1 MATVTAAAGT
11 YAGKL
16 ALPYVTPA
24 IMAADTIVNNWC
36 DVRPNVVGKA
46 VLRKW
51 SGSSITAR
59 TCGFTGQAGTLGEV
73 ILATTPVEIKL
84 ELCQKDLVGT
94 WEADLMRNSR
104 LAPQDTK
111 AAMLSYLAKQAA
123 EDVEK
128 NIWRGNYNE
137 TTGATTGG
145 SATGAFNS
153 WSAKI
158 VAGTPGSEDALTGAT
173 TANGTTAATRILN
186 RLDGLLDGAP
196 SVLFG
201 DENAYIYMS
210 PYMKQLYYQAM
221 AVTHGPVLTE
231 MVESYAGI
239 KIVTPRGM
247 PDDLFIFSR
256 WDNFAFGTD
265 LTGNDFETAAGVVD
279 LNESTLEDVVRGM
292 IAFTAGTQIVDLGS
306 LAVARRTS

>member
-46 VLRKW
+46 ALRKW

-128 NIWRGNYNE
+128 NMWRGNYNE

-145 SATGAFNS
+145 SATSAFDS
-153 WSAKI
+153 FSAKI
-158 VAGTPGSEDALTGAT
+158 VAGTPGYEEPLTGAT
-173 TANGTTAATRILN
+173 TATGATGILT
-186 RLDGLLDGAP
+186 RLDALLSGAP

-201 DENAYIYMS
+201 DENAYLYMS

-221 AVTHGPVLTE
+221 AATYGPVLNE
-231 MVESYAGI
+231 MVDSYAGI
-239 KIVTPRGM
+239 KIVTPRGLAN
-247 PDDLFIFSR
+247 DTVVFSR
-256 WDNFAFGTD
+256 WDNLAFGTD

-279 LNESTLEDVVRGM
+279 LNETTLEDVVRGM
-292 IAFTAGTQIVDLGS
+292 IAFTAGCQVVDLGS

>member
-46 VLRKW
+46 ALRKW

-128 NIWRGNYNE
+128 NMWRGNYNE

-145 SATGAFNS
+145 SATSAFGS

-158 VAGTPGSEDALTGAT
+158 VAGTPGGEEPYSGAT
-173 TANGTTAATRILN
+173 TSSNILTRLE
-186 RLDGLLDGAP
+186 GLFEAAP

-201 DENAYIYMS
+201 DENAYLYMS

-221 AVTHGPVLTE
+221 AATHGPVLGE
-231 MVESYAGI
+231 LVDMYAGV

-247 PDDLFIFSR
+247 PNDLFFFTR
-256 WDNFAFGTD
+256 WDNLAFGTD

-292 IAFTAGTQIVDLGS
+292 IAFTAGTQVVDLGS
-306 LAVARRTS
+306 LAVGRRTA

>member
-46 VLRKW
+46 ALRKW
-51 SGSSITAR
+51 SGSTITAR

-123 EDVEK
+123 QDVEK
-128 NIWRGNYNE
+128 NIWRGSYNE
-137 TTGATTGG
+137 TDGTTSGG
-145 SATGAFNS
+145 SATSAFGS

-158 VAGTPGSEDALTGAT
+158 VAGTPGSEDTLAGAT
-173 TANGTTAATRILN
+173 TASNILT
-186 RLDGLLDGAP
+186 RLDGILNGAP

-201 DENAYIYMS
+201 DENAYLYMS

-221 AVTHGPVLTE
+221 ALTHGPVLTE
-231 MVESYAGI
+231 MVDSYAGI

-247 PDDLFIFSR
+247 PNDLFIFSR
-256 WDNFAFGTD
+256 WDNFVFGTD

>member
-46 VLRKW
+46 ALRKW

-128 NIWRGNYNE
+128 NIWRGSYNE
-137 TTGATTGG
+137 TTGGTTGG
-145 SATGAFNS
+145 SATSAFGS

-158 VAGTPGSEDALTGAT
+158 VAGTPGGEEPYSGAT
-173 TANGTTAATRILN
+173 TSSNILTRLE
-186 RLDGLLDGAP
+186 GLFEAAP

-201 DENAYIYMS
+201 DENAYLYMS

-221 AVTHGPVLTE
+221 AATHGPVLGE
-231 MVESYAGI
+231 LVDMYAGV

-247 PDDLFIFSR
+247 PNDLFVFTR
-256 WDNFAFGTD
+256 WDNLAFGTD

-292 IAFTAGTQIVDLGS
+292 IAFTAGTQVVDLGS
-306 LAVARRTS
+306 LAVGRRTA

>member
-1 MATVTAAAGT
+1 MANVTAGAGT

-51 SGSSITAR
+51 SGSTIAAR

-73 ILATTPVEIKL
+73 VLATSPLEIKL
-84 ELCQKDLVGT
+84 QLCQKDLVGT
-94 WEADLMRNSR
+94 WEADQMRNSR
-104 LAPQDTK
+104 LAPADTMQ
-111 AAMLSYLAKQAA
+111 AMLSYLAKQAA

-128 NIWRGNYNE
+128 NMWRGNYNE
-137 TTGATTGG
+137 TDGTTTGG
-145 SATGAFNS
+145 SATAAFDS
-153 WSAKI
+153 FSAKI

-173 TANGTTAATRILN
+173 TSGNILA
-186 RLDGLLDGAP
+186 RLDGLLNGAP

-201 DENAYIYMS
+201 DENAYLYMS
-210 PYMKQLYYQAM
+210 PYMKQLYYAGM
-221 AVTHGPVLTE
+221 AATHGPVLAD

-239 KIVTPRGM
+239 KIVTPRGL
-247 PDDLFIFSR
+247 PDDTFIFSR
-256 WDNFAFGTD
+256 WDNLVFGTD
-265 LTGNDFETAAGVVD
+265 LTGNDFETAAGVID

-292 IAFTAGTQIVDLGS
+292 IAFTAGCQVVDLNS
-306 LAVARRTS
+306 LAVARRTT

>member
-46 VLRKW
+46 ALRKW

-128 NIWRGNYNE
+128 NIWRGNYNP

-145 SATGAFNS
+145 GATSAFDS

-158 VAGTPGSEDALTGAT
+158 VAGTPGGEEPYSGAT
-173 TANGTTAATRILN
+173 TSSNILTRLE
-186 RLDGLLDGAP
+186 GVFEAAP

-201 DENAYIYMS
+201 DENAYLYMS

-221 AVTHGPVLTE
+221 AATYGPVLNE
-231 MVESYAGI
+231 MVDSYAGI

-247 PDDLFIFSR
+247 PNDLFIFTR
-256 WDNFAFGTD
+256 WDNLAVGTD

-292 IAFTAGTQIVDLGS
+292 IAFTAGTQVVDLGS
-306 LAVARRTS
+306 LAVGRRTA

>member
-1 MATVTAAAGT
+1 MANVTAAAGT

-46 VLRKW
+46 ALRKW

-128 NIWRGNYNE
+128 NIWRGSYNE
-137 TTGATTGG
+137 TDGTTSGG
-145 SATGAFNS
+145 SATSAFGS

-158 VAGTPGSEDALTGAT
+158 VAGTPGGEDLVAGAADSTTILGRIDALLAES
-173 TANGTTAATRILN
+173 
-186 RLDGLLDGAP
+186 P

-201 DENAYIYMS
+201 DDNAYLYMS
-210 PYMKQLYYQAM
+210 PYMKQLYYKAM
-221 AVTHGPVLTE
+221 AGTHGPVLAE
-231 MVESYAGI
+231 LVDMYAGI

-247 PDDLFIFSR
+247 PNDLIIHSR

-292 IAFTAGTQIVDLGS
+292 IAFTAGTQVVDLGS
-306 LAVARRTS
+306 LSVSRRSS

>member
-1 MATVTAAAGT
+1 MANVTASAGT

-24 IMAADTIVNNWC
+24 IMAADTIINNWC

-59 TCGFTGQAGTLGEV
+59 TCDFTGQAGTLGEV
-73 ILATTPVEIKL
+73 VLATSPLEIKL
-84 ELCQKDLVGT
+84 QLCQKDLVGT

-104 LAPQDTK
+104 LAPADTMQ
-111 AAMLSYLAKQAA
+111 AMLSYLAKQAA

-128 NIWRGNYNE
+128 NMWRGNYNE

-145 SATGAFNS
+145 SATSAFDS
-153 WSAKI
+153 FSAKI

-173 TANGTTAATRILN
+173 TSSNILT
-186 RLDGLLDGAP
+186 RLDGLLNGAP

-201 DENAYIYMS
+201 DENAYLYMS
-210 PYMKQLYYQAM
+210 PYMKQLYYQGM
-221 AVTHGPVLTE
+221 AATHGPVLAE
-231 MVESYAGI
+231 AVESYAGI
-239 KIVTPRGM
+239 KIVTPRGLAN
-247 PDDLFIFSR
+247 DTFIFTR
-256 WDNFAFGTD
+256 WDNLVFGTD

-279 LNESTLEDVVRGM
+279 LNESTLQDVVRGM
-292 IAFTAGTQIVDLGS
+292 IAFTAGCQVVDLGS

>member
-59 TCGFTGQAGTLGEV
+59 TCGWAGQAGTLGEV

-128 NIWRGNYNE
+128 NMWRGNYNE

-145 SATGAFNS
+145 SATSAFDS
-153 WSAKI
+153 FSAKI
-158 VAGTPGSEDALTGAT
+158 VAGTPGYEEPLTGAT
-173 TANGTTAATRILN
+173 TAANILA
-186 RLDGLLDGAP
+186 RLDALLGGAP

-201 DENAYIYMS
+201 DENAYLYMS

-221 AVTHGPVLTE
+221 ATTYGPVLNE
-231 MVESYAGI
+231 AVDMYAGI
-239 KIVTPRGM
+239 KIVTPRGLAS
-247 PDDLFIFSR
+247 DTVVFSR
-256 WDNFAFGTD
+256 WDNLTFGTD

-292 IAFTAGTQIVDLGS
+292 IAFTAGCQVVDLGS